1 MRKVS
6 FIPLLAFLGG
16 ALFLHAQDYSP
27 GNKISGGS
35 GKTENP
41 AGPEMVWLGI
51 EYSGPYTQI
60 ERSDWSR
67 YDNGKYTGHVYR
79 EVRASM
85 NPMVGQISAEGPG
98 LFYQGNFFVMEET
111 LRDMRQSA
119 RAVDMIR
126 PVKFQ
131 VHKNGT
137 MTIEDDQGFPTLRG
151 FPSFPASAIKAGSK
165 WTAPASRALD
175 PLYQGNP
182 VIVPFTAEYEY
193 RGIENYRD
201 IPVHRITAKYS
212 TRYQGRPAQT
222 KTRLGAEGLNG
233 SQAEGFS
240 VQGSHSVDILLRV
253 SDGLLLLMR
262 DNLDETVS
270 FFDGST
276 LRFRGF
282 TLTFG
287 QGIMPINQPG
297 TIVALEKSLGIEKK
311 PLEKTPPGDA
321 PNLVPAPR
329 LDPGP
334 DIEVSSVPEGI
345 RLRVNNIRFAADS
358 DVFLPEEKSR
368 LDKIAQA
375 LTQIPD
381 RMILVEGHTA
391 STGRLAGEMELSV
404 QRAKRMIG
412 ELVSRGIR
420 VDRFIYKGW
429 GGEKPVADNA
439 TEEGRGLN
447 RRVEITILD

>member
-1 MRKVS
+1 
-6 FIPLLAFLGG
+6 
-16 ALFLHAQDYSP
+16 
-27 GNKISGGS
+27 
-35 GKTENP
+35 
-41 AGPEMVWLGI
+41 
-51 EYSGPYTQI
+51 
-60 ERSDWSR
+60 
-67 YDNGKYTGHVYR
+67 
-79 EVRASM
+79 
-85 NPMVGQISAEGPG
+85 
-98 LFYQGNFFVMEET
+98 MEET

-119 RAVDMIR
+119 QAVDMIK

-137 MTIEDDQGFPTLRG
+137 MTIEDDQGFPALRG
-151 FPSFPASAIKAGSK
+151 FPSFPASAIKAGAK

-193 RGIENYRD
+193 QGIENYRD
-201 IPVHRITAKYS
+201 IPVHRITARYN

-222 KTRLGAEGLNG
+222 KTRLEEEPLRDPR
-233 SQAEGFS
+233 AEGFS

-276 LRFRGF
+276 LRSRGF

-311 PLEKTPPGDA
+311 PVEKTPPGDV
-321 PNLVPAPR
+321 PDLRPDPKPAPR
-329 LDPGP
+329 PDPGP

-345 RLRVNNIRFAADS
+345 RLRVKNIRFAADS
-358 DVFLPEEKSR
+358 DVFLPEENSR

-391 STGRLAGEMELSV
+391 STGRRAGEMELSV
-404 QRAKRMIG
+404 QRAKRMIS
-412 ELVSRGIR
+412 ELVNRGVR

-429 GGEKPVADNA
+429 GGEKPMADNA
-439 TEEGRGLN
+439 TEEGRVLN
-447 RRVEITILD
+447 RRVEITILE